1 MAASLRTITLGH
13 EHPTEENQNLWFVNR
28 EKAWCFMANPGLFL
42 LMLSL
47 PTSCSDLLLPPA
59 GCRADI
65 LGNELVLLGDFPVS
79 WVAGF

>member
-1 MAASLRTITLGH
+1 
-13 EHPTEENQNLWFVNR
+13 
-28 EKAWCFMANPGLFL
+28 MANPGLFL

-79 WVAGF
+79 WVAGL